1 MLLFLYFI
9 NFNYVISE
17 TTDQRCSEKKK
28 KKKKE
33 KSLKL
38 WKIKITLM
46 GNFCDEV
53 FL

>member
-17 TTDQRCSEKKK
+17 TTDQRCPAK

-33 KSLKL
+33 RKVFETLENQ
-38 WKIKITLM
+38 ITLM